1 LAYHLLRHL
10 LHPLKVLWGERI
22 DLFWPIWIAITVL
35 GVLLVIWVV
44 PQRDSVPLY
53 PTKGRRN
60 DWSPA
65 SLGAVGFLVV
75 FLACYIAGTLVWEDF
90 TYYDNSLFTLGTLA
104 GHNIGFPIWPDEGR
118 FWPLGFQEF
127 NFLRHLTSSV
137 AGYHSVRIV
146 ELVLLSGILLF
157 FDEELS
163 VGARVALTTLVL
175 VTPGVVISF
184 SGLIYA
190 ESNLILALGCLAWS
204 VKRFE
209 QTRSTG
215 WAVAALIAAQCMLY
229 YKETACVLL
238 LGFAVGRLLLRCW
251 QADRPGW
258 DFKRLRDP
266 ESRLDGC
273 LAVLVVPLGLYY
285 LAAMFPKYSTHYAD
299 VFRLSFLQTFIAYVK
314 VDLLAWVFVAVV
326 LARMILI
333 LRRRITPS
341 LLWDGLALGGVA
353 YIAGY
358 LALRMHAA
366 YYFAP
371 ADLIAL
377 LYLGHLA
384 ILSSGK
390 MSLGAKSFAVALLA
404 VVLLQDLSLSAFRM
418 YERKN
423 LIHAKAEMGR
433 LIQAR
438 YESDPQSTT
447 RLFFPFAQTT
457 RVMEFGA
464 YLNYRGVPM
473 ERVPDETGATG
484 SVVMVGKGVRED
496 GPCVRGKPLVCHAGA
511 EAAPGDLIVV
521 LPDDLTHPGELDGYR
536 QDGDQLLF
544 SYQPRPSIPV
554 WLRPWVNYLHVVSPA
569 FERDPLPD
577 AWLDALVTIQ
587 K

>member
-1 LAYHLLRHL
+1 M
-10 LHPLKVLWGERI
+10 
-22 DLFWPIWIAITVL
+22 FWPIWIAITLV

-44 PQRDSVPLY
+44 PRRDSVPLD
-53 PTKGRRN
+53 PTERRPN
-60 DWSPA
+60 QWSRA
-65 SLGAVGFLVV
+65 SLAAAGFLVV

-127 NFLRHLTSSV
+127 NLLRHLTSSV
-137 AGYHSVRIV
+137 AGYHAVRIV

-163 VGARVALTTLVL
+163 VSARVALTTLVL
-175 VTPGVVISF
+175 VTPSVLISF

-190 ESNLILALGCLAWS
+190 ESNLILALACLAWS

-209 QTRSTG
+209 QTRSTA
-215 WAVAALIAAQCMLY
+215 WAVAALVASQCMLY
-229 YKETACVLL
+229 YKETAFVLL
-238 LGFAVGRLLLRCW
+238 LGFAIGRLLLRCW
-251 QADRPGW
+251 NVDRPGW

-273 LAVLVVPLGLYY
+273 LAVLVVPLALYY

-299 VFRLSFLQTFIAYVK
+299 VFHLSFLQTLSAYVK
-314 VDLLAWVFVAVV
+314 VDLLAFVFVAVA

-333 LRRRITPS
+333 LRRRVAPS
-341 LLWDGLALGGVA
+341 VLWDGLALGGVA
-353 YIAGY
+353 YITSY

-377 LYLGHLA
+377 LYLGRLA
-384 ILSSGK
+384 ILSSGN
-390 MSLGAKSFAVALLA
+390 MGLGAKSCAAALLA
-404 VVLLQDLSLSAFRM
+404 LVLLQDLSLSAFRM
-418 YERKN
+418 YESKN

-433 LIQAR
+433 LIEAR
-438 YESDPQSTT
+438 YESGPQSTK

-464 YLNYRGVPM
+464 YLTYRGVPI

-484 SVVMVGKGVRED
+484 SVVMVGRAVRQD

-511 EAAPGDLIVV
+511 GPDPGDLIVV
-521 LPDDLTHPGELDGYR
+521 LPDDLTNTGELNGYR

-544 SYQPRPSIPV
+544 SYQPGPTIPG
-554 WLRPWVNYLHVVSPA
+554 WLRPYVNYLHVVSPA
-569 FERDPLPD
+569 FGRDPLPD
-577 AWLDALVTIQ
+577 SWLDASITIQ